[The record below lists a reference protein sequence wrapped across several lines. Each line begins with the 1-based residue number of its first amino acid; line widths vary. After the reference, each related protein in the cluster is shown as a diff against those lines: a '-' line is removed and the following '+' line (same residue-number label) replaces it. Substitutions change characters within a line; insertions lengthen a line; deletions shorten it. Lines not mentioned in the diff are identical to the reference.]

1 VIVIGNIYKV
11 WFSPSV
17 VAYVETIDIQFNFV
31 CGGREGAIGGGVRRG
46 EILDWVI
53 EREVLNHS
61 STWNILLNLGDEE
74 IMFSRCNLTTLFI
87 VEVIIIRETF
97 NVII

>member
-31 CGGREGAIGGGVRRG
+31 CGGREGTIGGGVRRG
-46 EILDWVI
+46 EILDRVI

-61 STWNILLNLGDEE
+61 STWNILLNLGDEKVVFTRSDITPLFVVQVE
-74 IMFSRCNLTTLFI
+74 I
-87 VEVIIIRETF
+87 VREALY
-97 NVII
+97 VVV